1 MKKIASLTAM
11 VSFLFLVVN
20 SIVLYIVPHGRVAR
34 WADWRLWGLS
44 REQWEAQHTIVGLL
58 FLLTIFLHAYFNWK
72 PLVAYLKNKA
82 RQFRLFTKEFNIAL
96 LVTLVFIIGSYFP
109 VPPFSWVLNLS
120 ATIKDSAAIKY
131 GDPPYG
137 QAEKSTLKEF
147 ARRMGYDPA
156 ESAERLKNAGLRV
169 ESEEQTL
176 QEIARMNG
184 TSPQQV
190 YLTMKPP
197 PDEAHRTSP
206 QSETPAAPEKSVT
219 PSGLGSKTVA
229 GVCEAYGINV
239 AEALNKLA
247 EKGIVANPDDKMKA
261 LAEKYGKAPSELYEM
276 IK

>member
-1 MKKIASLTAM
+1 MKKTTSLTAM
-11 VSFLFLVVN
+11 ISFVVLIVN
-20 SIVLYIVPHGRVAR
+20 SVVLYIVPHGRVAR
-34 WADWRLWGLS
+34 WGDWRLWGLN
-44 REQWEAQHTIVGLL
+44 REQWEAQHTIIGLL
-58 FLLTIFLHAYFNWK
+58 FLVAIFFHIYYNWK

-96 LVTLVFIIGSYFP
+96 LITIAFTLGSYFP
-109 VPPFSWVLNLS
+109 VAPFSWVLDLS
-120 ATIKDSAAIKY
+120 ATIKDGAAVKH

-137 QAEKSTLKEF
+137 RAEDSTLKEF

-156 ESAERLKNAGLRV
+156 ESAERLKNAGIRV

-176 QEIARMNG
+176 LQIARMNS
-184 TSPQQV
+184 TSPQLV

-197 PDEAHRTSP
+197 PDEARRISP
-206 QSETPAAPEKSVT
+206 QSEMSPADEKTQT

-247 EKGIVANPDDKMKA
+247 EKGIAANPDDKMKA
-261 LAEKYGKAPSELYEM
+261 LAEKYGKTPSELYELM
-276 IK
+276 K